1 MGFTQRG
8 KIGASFRGH
17 MQCMNISNG
26 HNHFG
31 RSERRKRKRNGL
43 RIITLNS
50 AVPFDPCPISPLSL
64 VSRRLTL
71 MLLLLLPDGPSAH

>member
-26 HNHFG
+26 PHK
-31 RSERRKRKRNGL
+31 S
-43 RIITLNS
+43 T
-50 AVPFDPCPISPLSL
+50 
-64 VSRRLTL
+64 
-71 MLLLLLPDGPSAH
+71 